1 MATLKKRRG
10 KWYAR
15 IRRWNGVREI
25 EKQIPLRTDSKVT
38 ARIRLQEIEKV
49 EQDIIDGMTFEFQW
63 HNADGKLKVSQQKLS
78 GLVDEYLV
86 SLKSNGAKDST
97 ISRAR
102 YCLKNMEN
110 VFGSNFIITDINAYR
125 IEYFKQIMKDKLTD
139 NGININ
145 LTRIRAFL
153 NWCHDIRELITKRPK
168 IVFIKVPKK
177 NPSYLTE
184 NNLTDIFK
192 LDWLSPF
199 YKNVFRMY
207 LDTGMRLREPFNGII
222 DNGWL
227 IVSPSDS
234 KTGIVR
240 EIEVSPYHIE
250 TIGEMLL
257 RMESSKSTFKAHT
270 DYYSKVFKKVVR
282 NIGRGDLHFHNLTD
296 TFAVIRYLETRDI
309 YQVSK
314 ELGHTTVKVTEKY
327 AKFRM
332 SKLEQDF
339 PSLGSGYNRKKV
351 SNYGFR
357 DTDIRD
363 TNQLSLTVHE
373 NIMA

>member
-1 MATLKKRRG
+1 
-10 KWYAR
+10 
-15 IRRWNGVREI
+15 
-25 EKQIPLRTDSKVT
+25 
-38 ARIRLQEIEKV
+38 
-49 EQDIIDGMTFEFQW
+49 
-63 HNADGKLKVSQQKLS
+63 
-78 GLVDEYLV
+78 
-86 SLKSNGAKDST
+86 
-97 ISRAR
+97 
-102 YCLKNMEN
+102 
-110 VFGSNFIITDINAYR
+110 
-125 IEYFKQIMKDKLTD
+125 
-139 NGININ
+139 
-145 LTRIRAFL
+145 
-153 NWCHDIRELITKRPK
+153 
-168 IVFIKVPKK
+168 
-177 NPSYLTE
+177 
-184 NNLTDIFK
+184 
-192 LDWLSPF
+192 
-199 YKNVFRMY
+199 
-207 LDTGMRLREPFNGII
+207 
-222 DNGWL
+222 
-227 IVSPSDS
+227 
-234 KTGIVR
+234 
-240 EIEVSPYHIE
+240 
-250 TIGEMLL
+250 MLL

-282 NIGRGDLHFHNLTD
+282 YIGRGDLHFHNLRD